1 MTEFKENLQA
11 MIIANVK
18 EEIKKHN
25 ALQTTDSAL
34 LYNLQQYLKYNNI

>member
-11 MIIANVK
+11 MIISNIK
-18 EEIKKHN
+18 EAIKRHD

-34 LYNLQQYLKYNNI
+34 LYNLQQYLNYNNI

>member
-11 MIIANVK
+11 IIIAHVK
-18 EEIKKHN
+18 EAIKRHD

-34 LYNLQQYLKYNNI
+34 LYNLQQYLNYNNI